1 MEKVDKQLQ
10 DLRAGFEHALGFF
23 MELLTHELQFFA
35 LKLVRKPEIAAEVV
49 SDSFIK
55 LWQRR
60 DNFHALESLRAF
72 LFISTKNGC
81 LDYLKQSRIKL
92 PHSEEWLAEIQSE
105 DPDMLNGMIYTELLK
120 LLSAEI
126 NKLPKQQA
134 KIIQLSVVEGKNTQ
148 EICAEL
154 GTTAATVYYSRSKGL
169 HTLKHVFRQK
179 HNFYLQ
185 ALACLG
191 IDIFL

>member
-1 MEKVDKQLQ
+1 MEKVDIQLQ
-10 DLRAGFEHALGFF
+10 DLRAGREHALGFF
-23 MELLTHELQFFA
+23 MDLLTHELHFFA
-35 LKLVRKPEIAAEVV
+35 LKLVREPDIATEIV

-81 LDYLKQSRIKL
+81 LDYLRQSRVQL
-92 PHSEEWLAEIQSE
+92 PHRQEWLDEIQSN
-105 DPDMLNGMIYTELLK
+105 DPDVLHEMIYTELLK

-126 NKLPKQQA
+126 NKLPRLQA
-134 KIIQLSVVEGKNTQ
+134 KVIQLSVLDGKDTE

-154 GTTAATVYYSRSKGL
+154 DTTPSTVYYARSKGL
-169 HTLKHVFRQK
+169 HTLKAVFRGK
-179 HNFYLQ
+179 HDFYFQL
-185 ALACLG
+185 LAALG
-191 IDIFL
+191 IDLFF